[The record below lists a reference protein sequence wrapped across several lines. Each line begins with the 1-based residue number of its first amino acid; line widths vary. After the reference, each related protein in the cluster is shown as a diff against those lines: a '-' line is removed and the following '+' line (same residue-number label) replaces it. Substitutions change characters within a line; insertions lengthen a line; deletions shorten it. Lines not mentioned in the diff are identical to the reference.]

1 VRTPSLGAAARM
13 LAGAALLGMFPSAP
27 FPARAQDNVPA
38 EAIPESLFVQ
48 VGKSLLVESA
58 VPIERVSVGFGE
70 IAEAAAVTDREV
82 LLNGRAPGETS
93 LIIWQR
99 GGGKLLF
106 DVRVGASNLAA
117 NERVDA
123 VGRELKLE
131 LPGQSVEINY
141 ANNTVFLRGRV
152 KDLVSAERAVSIAS
166 TLGRTVNL
174 LYVDVPPLEPQIL
187 LKVRFASVDR
197 SASLQLG
204 LNIVSTGA
212 GNTVGGISTQQ
223 FSGPQIGAATTPNA
237 PPALSLSDA
246 LNIFL
251 FRSDLNLG
259 AAIQALQQNS
269 LLEILAEP
277 NVLAMNGKPAS
288 FLAGGEFP
296 FPSFQPSATGIGTVT
311 VTFREYGIRLNFIP
325 TITPQGTIQIQVAPE
340 VSSLDFTNG
349 LVVQGYTIPAL
360 TVRKVNTEIEL
371 AAGQSFA
378 IAGLIDDQFTET
390 LSKIP
395 GLGDLPVLGKLFQS
409 KTRTKNNTELLV
421 IVTPELVSPPA
432 TPNQAVPEM
441 NYPQPLVWPRAASK
455 EEISPVPAK
464 ANAGQAIP
472 VETLMKSL
480 APDIP
485 AKPPSAAAT
494 PQPPGPDQVVPR
506 LPPPN

>member
-1 VRTPSLGAAARM
+1 M
-13 LAGAALLGMFPSAP
+13 LAGVALLGLVPSAP
-27 FPARAQDNVPA
+27 FPARAQDTVPA
-38 EAIPESLFVQ
+38 VAVPERLFVF
-48 VGKSLLVESA
+48 VGKSVLVESA

-99 GGGKLLF
+99 GGGKLFF
-106 DVRVGASNLAA
+106 DVTVGASDLAA
-117 NERVDA
+117 NSRVDA

-131 LPGQSVEINY
+131 LPGQNVEINY
-141 ANNTVFLRGRV
+141 ENSTVFLRGRV

-212 GNTVGGISTQQ
+212 GNTIGAVSTQQ
-223 FSGPQIGAATTPNA
+223 FSSPQINTGTTG
-237 PPALSLSDA
+237 PPITLSDA

-251 FRSDLNLG
+251 FRPDLNLL

-277 NVLAMNGKPAS
+277 DVLAMNGRSAS

-311 VTFREYGIRLNFIP
+311 VTFREYGIRLNFTP
-325 TITPQGTIQIQVAPE
+325 TITPRGTIQLQVAPE
-340 VSSLDFTNG
+340 VSALDFTNG

-395 GLGDLPVLGKLFQS
+395 GLGDLPILGKLFQS
-409 KTRTKNNTELLV
+409 KTRTKSNTELLV

-432 TPNQAVPEM
+432 TANQPAPEM
-441 NYPQPLVWPRAASK
+441 KFPQSLVWPRAASK
-455 EEISPVPAK
+455 EEITPVPPK
-464 ANAGQAIP
+464 ANAGEGIP

-485 AKPPSAAAT
+485 VKPPPVAAI
-494 PQPPGPDQVVPR
+494 PQPPGPIQTVPPV
-506 LPPPN
+506 PPPN